1 MCRINME
8 ERTRAIDG
16 FCLGGAFYMD
26 SDGDFLF
33 FIFMFFLKESVY
45 LLLCGEEEGSKFSFP
60 FGRS

>member
-33 FIFMFFLKESVY
+33 FIFMFFFLRISV
-45 LLLCGEEEGSKFSFP
+45 FIVMW
-60 FGRS
+60 